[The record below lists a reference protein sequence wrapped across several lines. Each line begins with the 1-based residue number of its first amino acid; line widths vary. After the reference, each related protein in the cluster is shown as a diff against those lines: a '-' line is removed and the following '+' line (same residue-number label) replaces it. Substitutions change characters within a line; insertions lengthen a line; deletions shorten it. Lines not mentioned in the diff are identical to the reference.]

1 MHIIDLVQRSPEW
14 QAWRAGG
21 VTASEAAVILGR
33 SPYQTPWRLWA
44 EKTGLCAP
52 ADLSDNPF
60 VQRGLQYEDTARQGF
75 ETRHQ
80 TWLLPVCAESARHPE
95 LRCSF
100 DGLTDS
106 GEPVELKVPAV
117 KTWETLQRE
126 GEASLAFQL
135 YWIQVQFQLFI
146 AEADRGW
153 LVFDP
158 VQTGRVALEFV
169 IARDEAFIAQEL
181 VPACLAFAE
190 AVRTRQ
196 EPTPD
201 PARDTYVPDGEA
213 RGRWAQLAAEYQAAE
228 QRAGALDAALKEA
241 RSALNAAQEGLV
253 ALMGDYLLAEHAGLR
268 LRRYQQRG
276 SVDYNAALAALLPD
290 LDPPCLEAYRRP
302 GALRV
307 RVTRQDAPEPSATS
321 VAASAALS
329 DTTAR
334 PKRPRRSGTA
344 PSGAAPG
351 PEETAPTAEV
361 ISGYF

>member
-75 ETRHQ
+75 EIRHQ

-100 DGLTDS
+100 DGLTDT

-169 IARDEAFIAQEL
+169 IARDAAFIAQEL
-181 VPACLAFAE
+181 VPACLAFLDRFRVLPVGYLEPEVELGVLAG
-190 AVRTRQ
+190 AVPSLPPEVGEKLIAVANEVRRLFVGEGESTAQLTITLSTRTL
-196 EPTPD
+196 
-201 PARDTYVPDGEA
+201 V
-213 RGRWAQLAAEYQAAE
+213 RWARLALTFRGAPQPIRFALEQALTARADPD
-228 QRAGALDAALKEA
+228 QREAIHRVAAD
-241 RSALNAAQEGLV
+241 V
-253 ALMGDYLLAEHAGLR
+253 MGDLWT
-268 LRRYQQRG
+268 G
-276 SVDYNAALAALLPD
+276 SPAA
-290 LDPPCLEAYRRP
+290 
-302 GALRV
+302 
-307 RVTRQDAPEPSATS
+307 
-321 VAASAALS
+321 
-329 DTTAR
+329 
-334 PKRPRRSGTA
+334 
-344 PSGAAPG
+344 
-351 PEETAPTAEV
+351 
-361 ISGYF
+361 